1 METLEF
7 AGAVKT
13 ADTAGNE
20 EFAEIENNAAKAEN
34 AGIPQ
39 R

>member
-7 AGAVKT
+7 AGDVKT

-20 EFAEIENNAAKAEN
+20 EFSEIENNAAKAEN